1 MILSTEIEIA
11 APVESVW
18 RTLTDFASYPE
29 WNPFLKRVEGNA
41 AVGERLTVRA
51 EAPGGMPMTFRPT
64 VLAATPNAELRWM
77 GRLLTPGLFDGE
89 HSFVLS
95 AVDDRRTRMLHQ
107 EQFAGLLVPLFRR
120 SLDRGTRRGFVLMNE
135 ALKRRVESQVATATA

>member
-51 EAPGGMPMTFRPT
+51 EAPGGMP
-64 VLAATPNAELRWM
+64 
-77 GRLLTPGLFDGE
+77 
-89 HSFVLS
+89 
-95 AVDDRRTRMLHQ
+95 
-107 EQFAGLLVPLFRR
+107 
-120 SLDRGTRRGFVLMNE
+120 RGFTIIG
-135 ALKRRVESQVATATA
+135 RRCHAP